1 MKNINERIETV
12 RKGLE
17 KQNLHGIIIPSNDP
31 HQSESVSDYWKIHE
45 DFKTIKA
52 RLDIFLTTLIS

>member
-45 DFKTIKA
+45 DFKTIKV
-52 RLDIFLTTLIS
+52 RLGIFLTTLIS